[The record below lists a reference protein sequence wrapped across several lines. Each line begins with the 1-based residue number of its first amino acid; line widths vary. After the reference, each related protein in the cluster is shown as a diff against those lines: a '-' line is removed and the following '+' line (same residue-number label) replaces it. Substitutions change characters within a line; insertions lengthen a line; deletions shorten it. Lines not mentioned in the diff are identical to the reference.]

1 LLVSHSWESTDR
13 DRTLKSL
20 YLDPLSNIFK
30 NRNVTTA
37 NKEDKQIGVF
47 ETDPS
52 ATTVLLIDFKNDG
65 AATWPVLLRQLAPLR
80 EKNWLTYYDGETL
93 HQGSL
98 TIVGTGRTPFDLIQS
113 NSTDRYI
120 FFDAPLLS
128 ISDPQY
134 NTTNSYY
141 ASAPLKGA
149 VGNLWFNTLSS
160 SQISTIEEQVQAAE
174 EKGLKSR
181 YWDTPAWPIGRR
193 DEVWRA
199 LMRAGVG
206 MLNVD
211 DLVSATRWN
220 WGWCVVA
227 GIALCGNS

>member
-37 NKEDKQIGVF
+37 NEEDKQIGVF

-141 ASAPLKGA
+141 ASAPLKRCRRQSLVQHSFLVTDLHHRGA
-149 VGNLWFNTLSS
+149 GSS
-160 SQISTIEEQVQAAE
+160 GGGERTEEQVLGYA
-174 EKGLKSR
+174 GLADWTER
-181 YWDTPAWPIGRR
+181 
-193 DEVWRA
+193 
-199 LMRAGVG
+199 
-206 MLNVD
+206 
-211 DLVSATRWN
+211 
-220 WGWCVVA
+220 
-227 GIALCGNS
+227 